1 MNDTLKMEGHS
12 TEIVPMTWGKEE
24 SNIYFNLIGL
34 YVKNMSE
41 MESRCEISKIYNNYF
56 VTVNRKE
63 TTGDKELQYIIEN
76 LYSNHIPFE
85 KPDAYVVHNNVGYAI
100 EHFQISQYQRT
111 HKKGDLGKIAAS
123 AKQNREKLHDDRR
136 LNLNPSIQNLSESL
150 KNTLSEHMRS
160 EEVYKSNVKA
170 ENQGISD
177 CKLIFVIEDASDQA
191 AYVEKFDLSPRNP
204 LLFDGIADAI
214 LSYEGKLWAVIYI
227 GGNEKEKSI
236 EGYTVAELKAMK
248 ENGKL
253 LDMQKFRTMHAED
266 ERIISKDDEAKD
278 EHTVTIKINDRMFFR
293 E

>member
-1 MNDTLKMEGHS
+1 
-12 TEIVPMTWGKEE
+12 MTWGKEE

-41 MESRCEISKIYNNYF
+41 MESRCEISKIFKNNF

-63 TTGDKELQYIIEN
+63 TTGDKELQYIIEHLN
-76 LYSNHIPFE
+76 SEHIPFE
-85 KPDAYVVHNNVGYAI
+85 KPDAYVVRNNVGYAI
-100 EHFQISQYQRT
+100 EHFQISQYT
-111 HKKGDLGKIAAS
+111 HKKGDQGKIAAS
-123 AKQNREKLHDDRR
+123 AKQNREKLNDDRR

-150 KNTLSEHMRS
+150 KNTLSEHMRNV
-160 EEVYKSNVKA
+160 EVYKSNVK
-170 ENQGISD
+170 EKNQGISD

-191 AYVEKFDLSPRNP
+191 AYVEKFDLTPRNP

-236 EGYTVAELKAMK
+236 EGYTVAELKTMK